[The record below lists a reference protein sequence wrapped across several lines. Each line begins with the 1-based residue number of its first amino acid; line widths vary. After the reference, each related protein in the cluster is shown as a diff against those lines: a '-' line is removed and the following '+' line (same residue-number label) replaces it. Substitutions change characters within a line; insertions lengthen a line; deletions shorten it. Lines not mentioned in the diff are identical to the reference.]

1 MILYGKLVREMTFVV
16 TLQTNSDLSLAQGS
30 SYLWKYERL
39 CRERRVYLEDPG
51 LLFEVLILVRL
62 SIRKV
67 VNLDAMFID
76 LIQNL
81 TETETIFITC
91 YDLKDNISD

>member
-1 MILYGKLVREMTFVV
+1 MT
-16 TLQTNSDLSLAQGS
+16 LKTNSYLSLAQRN
-30 SYLWKYERL
+30 SYLLRYERL
-39 CRERRVYLEDPG
+39 CREWRVYLKDPG

-81 TETETIFITC
+81 TKKTETRHLLLPVMTN
-91 YDLKDNISD
+91 YLKDNISD